1 MQHFVTELSVKFSA
15 LLVPFRFMN
24 KIIFTEEF
32 CQPENLHPFTLTR
45 QIQDIRVGI
54 LTIREK
60 WERMLG
66 LPSFDKKEDDY
77 KDLDRSVNL
86 VEVVR
91 ENDVCFMIHGNVLPN
106 VKLVKATRRLKDGEF
121 ITVDGSSGIIF
132 RFTRKQI
139 EEKYKIKVTRA
150 MAVKSEIQTIRYPWE
165 IIQMNDRAIRQ
176 DFELLTRKRKS
187 QPVSKTNQV
196 TKSSQVFLEKG
207 AIMEHCIINASTGPV
222 YIGKNAEVM
231 EGCIIRGPFAMGEG
245 ACLKMGA
252 KVYGATTLGPRCV
265 VGGEIKNSVLF
276 GYSNKAHDGYL
287 GDSVIGEWC
296 NLGAGTTNSNLKN
309 NASEVKIWTPK
320 GEMNAGNKCG
330 VMMGDYSRT
339 AVNTSIN
346 TGTVIGVCCNVFGA
360 GLTPKYIPSFS
371 WGSEGVKR
379 YEFEKIFT
387 GIENWKKLKGE
398 TLNENEKSILKYVF
412 EKF

>member
-1 MQHFVTELSVKFSA
+1 
-15 LLVPFRFMN
+15 MN

-77 KDLDRSVNL
+77 KDLDRSVNSDEA
-86 VEVVR
+86 VGD
-91 ENDVCFMIHGNVLPN
+91 DVCFMIHGNVLPDA
-106 VKLVKATRRLKDGEF
+106 KLVKATRRLKDGEF
-121 ITVDGSSGIIF
+121 ISVDGSSGIIF
-132 RFTRKQI
+132 RFTKKQI

-150 MAVKSEIQTIRYPWE
+150 VAVKSDIQTIRYPWD
-165 IIQMNDRAIRQ
+165 IFQLNDRAIRQ
-176 DFELLTRKRKS
+176 DFLMLSKKRRS
-187 QPVSKTNQV
+187 QPISKTNHV
-196 TKSSQVFLEKG
+196 IKSSQVFLEKG
-207 AIMEHCIINASTGPV
+207 ARMEHCIINASTGPV

-245 ACLKMGA
+245 ACLKMGT

-265 VGGEIKNSVLF
+265 AGGEIKNSVLF

-309 NASEVKIWTPK
+309 NASEVKIWTPN

-379 YEFEKIFT
+379 YEFEKVFPD
-387 GIENWKKLKGE
+387 IEDWKKLKGE
-398 TLNENEKSILKYVF
+398 TMNDNEKSILKYVF

>member
-1 MQHFVTELSVKFSA
+1 
-15 LLVPFRFMN
+15 MN

-60 WERMLG
+60 WEKMLG
-66 LPSFDKKEDDY
+66 LTSFDRKEDDY
-77 KDLDRSVNL
+77 KDLERSVHL
-86 VEVVR
+86 ADAADEGGY
-91 ENDVCFMIHGNVLPN
+91 CLMIHGNVLPTPE
-106 VKLVKATRRLKDGEF
+106 LVKSIRRLKDGEF
-121 ITVDGSSGIIF
+121 ISASGISGIAF
-132 RFTRKQI
+132 RFSKKEI
-139 EEKYKIKVTRA
+139 KEKHKVKVTRA
-150 MAVKSEIQTIRYPWE
+150 VTIKTEVKTIHFPWE
-165 IIQMNDRAIRQ
+165 IFQLNDWAIRQ
-176 DFELLTRKRKS
+176 DFDLLTKKRKS
-187 QPVSKTNQV
+187 ASISKTNRI
-196 TKSSQVFLEKG
+196 TKPSQVFLEKG
-207 AIMEHCIINASTGPV
+207 VRMEHCIINASAGPV
-222 YIGKNAEVM
+222 YIGKDCEVM
-231 EGCIIRGPFAMGEG
+231 EGSVIRGPFAMGEG

-252 KVYGATTLGPRCV
+252 KVYGATTLGPYCV

-309 NASEVKIWTPK
+309 NASIVRVWTPR
-320 GEMNAGNKCG
+320 GELNAGAKCG

-339 AVNTSIN
+339 SINTSIN
-346 TGTVIGVCCNVFGA
+346 TGTVIGVCCNVFGS

-379 YEFEKIFT
+379 YEFDKARSDI
-387 GIENWKKLKGE
+387 GSWKQLKNQAI
-398 TLNENEKSILKYVF
+398 TDSEKSILKYIF
-412 EKF
+412 DNF

>member
-1 MQHFVTELSVKFSA
+1 
-15 LLVPFRFMN
+15 MN

-77 KDLDRSVNL
+77 KDLDRSVNIDEAL
-86 VEVVR
+86 GD
-91 ENDVCFMIHGNVLPN
+91 DVCFMIHGNVLPDA
-106 VKLVKATRRLKDGEF
+106 KLVKATRKLKDGEF
-121 ITVDGSSGIIF
+121 ITVGGSSGIIF
-132 RFTRKQI
+132 RFTKKQI
-139 EEKYKIKVTRA
+139 EEKHKIKVTKA
-150 MAVKSEIQTIRYPWE
+150 VAVKSDIQTIRYPWD
-165 IIQMNDRAIRQ
+165 IFQLNDRAIRK
-176 DFELLTRKRKS
+176 DFELLTKKRKS
-187 QPVSKTNQV
+187 QAISKTNQV
-196 TKSSQVFLEKG
+196 IKSSQVFIEKG
-207 AIMEHCIINASTGPV
+207 VRMEHCIINASTGPV

-245 ACLKMGA
+245 ACLKMGT

-296 NLGAGTTNSNLKN
+296 NMGAGTTNSNLKN
-309 NASEVKIWTPK
+309 NASEVKIWTPN

-346 TGTVIGVCCNVFGA
+346 TGTVIGICCNVYGA

-379 YEFEKIFT
+379 YDVEKVFPD
-387 GIENWKKLKGE
+387 IEEWKKLKGQ
-398 TLNENEKSILKYVF
+398 TMNDNEKSILRFVF

>member
-1 MQHFVTELSVKFSA
+1 
-15 LLVPFRFMN
+15 MN

-77 KDLDRSVNL
+77 KDLDRSVNIDEA
-86 VEVVR
+86 VGD
-91 ENDVCFMIHGNVLPN
+91 DVCFMIHGNVLPDS
-106 VKLVKATRRLKDGEF
+106 KLVKATRKLKDGEF
-121 ITVDGSSGIIF
+121 ISVDGNSGIIF
-132 RFTRKQI
+132 RFTKKQI

-150 MAVKSEIQTIRYPWE
+150 VAVKSDIQVIRYPWD
-165 IIQMNDRAIRQ
+165 IFQMNDRALRQ
-176 DFELLTRKRKS
+176 DFEMLTKKRKS
-187 QPVSKTNQV
+187 QPVSKTNRV
-196 TKSSQVFLEKG
+196 IKPSQVFLEKG
-207 AIMEHCIINASTGPV
+207 AKMEHCIINASTGPV

-231 EGCIIRGPFAMGEG
+231 EGSIIRGPFAMGEG

-252 KVYGATTLGPRCV
+252 KVYGATTLGPHSV

-346 TGTVIGVCCNVFGA
+346 TGTVIGVCCNVFGN

-379 YEFEKIFT
+379 YEIDKIFPD
-387 GIENWKKLKGE
+387 IEDWKKLKGE
-398 TLNENEKSILKYVF
+398 TMSENEKSILRYGFGKW
-412 EKF
+412 

>member
-1 MQHFVTELSVKFSA
+1 
-15 LLVPFRFMN
+15 MN

-60 WERMLG
+60 WEWMLG

-77 KDLDRSVNL
+77 KDLDRSVNIDEA
-86 VEVVR
+86 VG
-91 ENDVCFMIHGNVLPN
+91 DGVCFMIHGNVLPDA
-106 VKLVKATRRLKDGEF
+106 KLVKATRRLKDGEF
-121 ITVDGSSGIIF
+121 ITAGGKSGIIF
-132 RFTRKQI
+132 RFTKKQI

-150 MAVKSEIQTIRYPWE
+150 VVVKTDIQTIRYPWD
-165 IIQMNDRAIRQ
+165 IFQMNDRAIRE
-176 DFELLTRKRKS
+176 DFELLTKKRKS
-187 QPVSKTNQV
+187 QPVSKTNRV
-196 TKSSQVFLEKG
+196 IKSSQVFLEKG
-207 AIMEHCIINASTGPV
+207 VRMEHCIINASTGPV

-265 VGGEIKNSVLF
+265 AGGEIKNSVMF

-309 NASEVKIWTPK
+309 NASDVRIWTPN

-330 VMMGDYSRT
+330 VMIGDYSRT

-346 TGTVIGVCCNVFGA
+346 TGTVIGVCCNVFGS

-379 YEFEKIFT
+379 YEFDKIFPD
-387 GIENWKKLKGE
+387 IEGWKKLKGE
-398 TLNENEKSILKYVF
+398 TMNENEKSILKNVF